1 MSGPKVSKA
10 ELDRMRQIEVQKKK
24 QIMCE
29 IKNKE
34 RIVNNFDIRIID
46 SDIHEKLAKKF
57 EIIRKRY
64 YKSLNELSK
73 KSKIK
78 MEIDKLERINEN
90 SETILRKFEKSYD
103 TVFKKIEENINKLS
117 QNEIQEIKMKIIHLV
132 DEIPEKGETETE
144 IILKNVEKNINKLFK
159 VNNKDVGKIKNIEFQ
174 EIKLEKHDRR
184 EVFSFS
190 MKNKK
195 VKKNEEI
202 SLSSS
207 KEIEQNTE
215 EILDKLYDFMK
226 SDKYTIEDRQ
236 KFLYME
242 KEILD
247 IKEEKGITLEIKKL
261 LILEKKENIETN
273 LKRIEVNNKEVEFLY
288 DDYLKEAYYI
298 NHQNIKS
305 IREFSSKEDIKSEI
319 EILRKKGEEISKRE
333 YIKEQLDEVML
344 KHGYNVIDSE
354 HLEKAK
360 EDNRLLYEIDD
371 STGIDVFL
379 SETQTQMVTL
389 KIVGIGFDEEITER
403 ESDRLYE
410 EQCNFCS
417 MFPELVEELRIR
429 GVILNEVRYNEAN
442 KKYNSKIKIKKNDKT
457 KNKKKKSRENI
468 NNKKYREIKR

>member
-144 IILKNVEKNINKLFK
+144 IVLKNVEKNINKLFK

-184 EVFSFS
+184 EVFNFS

-207 KEIEQNTE
+207 KEIE
-215 EILDKLYDFMK
+215 
-226 SDKYTIEDRQ
+226 
-236 KFLYME
+236 
-242 KEILD
+242 
-247 IKEEKGITLEIKKL
+247 
-261 LILEKKENIETN
+261 
-273 LKRIEVNNKEVEFLY
+273 
-288 DDYLKEAYYI
+288 
-298 NHQNIKS
+298 
-305 IREFSSKEDIKSEI
+305 
-319 EILRKKGEEISKRE
+319 
-333 YIKEQLDEVML
+333 
-344 KHGYNVIDSE
+344 
-354 HLEKAK
+354 
-360 EDNRLLYEIDD
+360 
-371 STGIDVFL
+371 
-379 SETQTQMVTL
+379 
-389 KIVGIGFDEEITER
+389 
-403 ESDRLYE
+403 
-410 EQCNFCS
+410 
-417 MFPELVEELRIR
+417 
-429 GVILNEVRYNEAN
+429 
-442 KKYNSKIKIKKNDKT
+442 
-457 KNKKKKSRENI
+457 
-468 NNKKYREIKR
+468 

>member
-73 KSKIK
+73 ESKIK

-144 IILKNVEKNINKLFK
+144 IVLKNVEKNINKLFK

-184 EVFSFS
+184 KIFSFS

-298 NHQNIKS
+298 NHQSIKS

-354 HLEKAK
+354 HIEKVK

>member
-46 SDIHEKLAKKF
+46 SDIHEKLVKKF

-73 KSKIK
+73 ESKIK

-144 IILKNVEKNINKLFK
+144 IVLKNVEKNINKLFK

-184 EVFSFS
+184 EIFSFS

-226 SDKYTIEDRQ
+226 SDKYTIRRQ
-236 KFLYME
+236 
-242 KEILD
+242 
-247 IKEEKGITLEIKKL
+247 
-261 LILEKKENIETN
+261 
-273 LKRIEVNNKEVEFLY
+273 
-288 DDYLKEAYYI
+288 A
-298 NHQNIKS
+298 
-305 IREFSSKEDIKSEI
+305 
-319 EILRKKGEEISKRE
+319 EISLYGKR
-333 YIKEQLDEVML
+333 
-344 KHGYNVIDSE
+344 NS
-354 HLEKAK
+354 
-360 EDNRLLYEIDD
+360 
-371 STGIDVFL
+371 
-379 SETQTQMVTL
+379 
-389 KIVGIGFDEEITER
+389 
-403 ESDRLYE
+403 
-410 EQCNFCS
+410 
-417 MFPELVEELRIR
+417 
-429 GVILNEVRYNEAN
+429 RYKRRKRNHFRN
-442 KKYNSKIKIKKNDKT
+442 KKIIDIGKKRKYRNKFKKNRSK
-457 KNKKKKSRENI
+457 
-468 NNKKYREIKR
+468 